1 MISLSPR
8 TLRHHLSAIPCWTAL
23 LAALL
28 VPYGS
33 IAQEPSAGQAAGVEI
48 RETGRSGENWMA
60 GTRFGMFI
68 HFGLYSL
75 PGGVWKGEQSG
86 RNSYSEWIRAQ
97 WGWPQRS
104 GIPRTEYDT
113 LLKQFNPTG
122 FDAAE
127 WIRLADEA
135 GMKYFVITA
144 KHHDGFAL
152 WDSKVS
158 DYDIAATSYGATK
171 RDLLGELVSECRKRD
186 IKVGFYYSHWQDWE
200 HSGGALPPW
209 PELKL
214 DPPQTQPTDAGFQQY
229 WQQKCLP
236 QITELIDNYQPDM
249 FWFDTWGK
257 GSAKQITGTRRNE
270 LIDLIRTK
278 APSCMINGRISSQD
292 PAGADFISMGD
303 NQFPS
308 RENAPKVPWETP
320 GTMNH
325 SWGYNRLDF
334 GWQTFDMLLERL
346 LRNSSHGGAITL
358 NVGPMAN
365 GRFQDAAV
373 RRLRQFAAWMAIH
386 RHTLHGT
393 SRDPFPENTLPKE
406 MLATTGKDR
415 VFLHRIGPMPAST
428 LKLPAAA
435 IPGLG
440 TGAARAQVLET
451 REFLTTQRDGETI
464 TIDLPAHLVGLEHP
478 VIQIGA
484 ESAIPHRYEDGAEVT
499 PVKSGD
505 FRR

>member
-1 MISLSPR
+1 MKVHPVTRFVACFMVLASLCG
-8 TLRHHLSAIPCWTAL
+8 A
-23 LAALL
+23 
-28 VPYGS
+28 
-33 IAQEPSAGQAAGVEI
+33 IAQEPSAGQAAGVDKK
-48 RETGRSGENWMA
+48 ETGRSGENWMA
-60 GTRFGMFI
+60 DTRFGMFI

-86 RNSYSEWIRAQ
+86 RNFYSEWIRSQ
-97 WGWPQRS
+97 WGWPERS
-104 GIPRTEYDT
+104 GIPRADYDT

-135 GMKYFVITA
+135 GMEYFVITA

-158 DYDIAATSYGATK
+158 EYDIAATPFGATK
-171 RDLLGELVSECRKRD
+171 RDLLGELVSECRKRG

-209 PELKL
+209 PEIKA
-214 DPPQTQPTDAGFQQY
+214 DPPLIQPTDAAFQQY

-236 QITELIDNYQPDM
+236 QITELMDNYQPDM
-249 FWFDTWGK
+249 FWFDTWGAS
-257 GSAKQITGTRRNE
+257 SAKQITSARRDE
-270 LIDLIRTK
+270 LIQLIRTK
-278 APSCMINGRISSQD
+278 APSCMINGRISSHD

-303 NQFPS
+303 NQFPD
-308 RENAPKVPWETP
+308 RKNAPKVPWETP
-320 GTMNH
+320 ATMNH
-325 SWGYNRLDF
+325 SWGFNRLDF
-334 GWQTFDMLLERL
+334 AWQPFDLLLERL
-346 LRNSSHGGAITL
+346 IRNASHGGAITL

-393 SRDPFPENTLPKE
+393 SRDPFPENTLPE
-406 MLATTGKDR
+406 EILATSGKDR
-415 VFLHRIGPMPAST
+415 VFLHRIGPMPATT
-428 LKLPAAA
+428 LKLPAIA
-435 IPGLG
+435 IRGLG

-451 REFLTTQRDGETI
+451 REFLKTRRDGESI
-464 TIDLPAHLVGLEHP
+464 SIDLPAHLAGLDHP
-478 VIQIGA
+478 VIQVGA
-484 ESAIPHRYEDGAEVT
+484 ESAIPHRYEDGADVT
-499 PVKSGD
+499 PVKPGD
-505 FRR
+505 FSR